1 MVMLEIDCHESVREG
16 LEAVIKKRDKQIVEL
31 EETLSIPRQHY
42 KFIERL
48 TTEETINQKNEIL
61 AKMSVTMGVPVD

>member
-1 MVMLEIDCHESVREG
+1 MVMFEIDCHESVREG
-16 LEAVIKKRDKQIVEL
+16 LESVIKKKDNKTLEL

-48 TTEETINQKNEIL
+48 TAEETIN
-61 AKMSVTMGVPVD
+61 